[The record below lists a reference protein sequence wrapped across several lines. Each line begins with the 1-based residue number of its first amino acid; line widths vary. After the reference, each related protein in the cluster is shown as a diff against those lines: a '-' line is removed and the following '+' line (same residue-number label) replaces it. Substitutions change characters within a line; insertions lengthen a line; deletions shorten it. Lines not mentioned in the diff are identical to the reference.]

1 MSLSAP
7 VRVLQSTSKQKEDE
21 NDGDNGGQR
30 KMGLAQTMGGSRRGS
45 MGSSST
51 DINGHSASNSSSNSS
66 MKENNMVTMRG
77 GNMSNTNGNGNGSS
91 SSGVMSD
98 LIELRDREKD
108 SQKEKERERKDSREV
123 TSSSSGATRLSG
135 AVRTNQNQNQV
146 QGLVHPEFSTS
157 TALDTSSGAKR
168 IVRPPPPQ
176 TQAARDRDRDRDLP
190 PTGGGSGTG
199 SSSNG
204 SASTS
209 GRGEKIEKIEKVEQI
224 PIVEQE
230 VAYTLESLKIMCE
243 DAHWGNRLK
252 GFEVIT
258 EKLNAI
264 IEGKKII
271 KNKSDSI
278 VDPGSTS
285 TDQYDSKDK
294 DKKDSKDR
302 NGLKECFLSST
313 VSIEC
318 VVDLAVNHLG
328 DAHQKV
334 AVEAMSVLGMCIQG
348 LTAQTMNKLG
358 VLLSALF
365 NRLAD
370 RRAQIK

>member
-51 DINGHSASNSSSNSS
+51 DLNGHSASNSSSNSS

-77 GNMSNTNGNGNGSS
+77 GNMSNGNNNGNGNGSS

-98 LIELRDREKD
+98 LMELRDREKD
-108 SQKEKERERKDSREV
+108 SQKEKERERKDSRET
-123 TSSSSGATRLSG
+123 TSSSTGATRLSG
-135 AVRTNQNQNQV
+135 AVRTNQSQNQV
-146 QGLVHPEFSTS
+146 QGLVHPEFSTT

-190 PTGGGSGTG
+190 PSGSGSGTG

-230 VAYTLESLKIMCE
+230 VAYTIESLKIMCE

-264 IEGKKII
+264 IEN
-271 KNKSDSI
+271 KNKSKNKLDSKE
-278 VDPGSTS
+278 DPGSTS
-285 TDQYDSKDK
+285 SDQYDNK

>member
-51 DINGHSASNSSSNSS
+51 DLNGHSASNSS
-66 MKENNMVTMRG
+66 MKENSMMTMRG
-77 GNMSNTNGNGNGSS
+77 GNMSNSNTNGNGNGNGSS

-98 LIELRDREKD
+98 LMELRDREKD

-190 PTGGGSGTG
+190 LSGTVTG

-264 IEGKKII
+264 IEN
-271 KNKSDSI
+271 KNKSKNKLDSKE
-278 VDPGSTS
+278 DPGSTS
-285 TDQYDSKDK
+285 TDQYDNKDR
-294 DKKDSKDR
+294 DKKDR

-334 AVEAMSVLGMCIQG
+334 AVEAMSVLGTCIQG